1 MLEVRKVATKVNKVW
16 PLETLE
22 SVGSNPST

>member
-1 MLEVRKVATKVNKVW
+1 MLEVRKVATKDNKVL

-22 SVGSNPST
+22 SVGSTPST